1 VAGHRAALTQLY
13 RNAESRAIDG
23 HLADKRGKCIWPR
36 GLRLERRLEQL
47 QYDWAAECRLALL
60 PSVCDDMAALMRQE
74 TAEWVLDLQSN
85 LLRLETST
93 GGSWSS
99 TRGRSSGGRQGPAGP
114 VAR

>member
-1 VAGHRAALTQLY
+1 
-13 RNAESRAIDG
+13 
-23 HLADKRGKCIWPR
+23 
-36 GLRLERRLEQL
+36 
-47 QYDWAAECRLALL
+47 
-60 PSVCDDMAALMRQE
+60 MAALMRQE

-99 TRGRSSGGRQGPAGP
+99 ARDRSSGGREGYGSRVPAGRQGPAGP